1 MNNFDFIF
9 SQSIHSGFINKSII
23 ADDEYKPQLIV
34 NNTTSTARKKVLTTI
49 QEELNNCK
57 EFWFSVAF
65 ITKSGVASLINT
77 LIDLESKGIKGKIL
91 VSQYL
96 NFTQPEALKT
106 LLKFKNIESRIA
118 VSGDFH
124 AKGYLFKK
132 EDCYS
137 LMIGSS
143 NLTQNALSK
152 NKEWNLKI
160 SATTD
165 SYIIHNAI
173 SEFQYEFDEAILIDE
188 KFIEQYNIIYS
199 KTYDTLAK
207 NHISILQTQLIQP
220 NFMQK
225 EALLSLMNLRNIGK
239 TKALLI
245 SATGTG
251 KTYLSAFDIKAV
263 NPKRVL
269 FVVHRL
275 GIAEKALET
284 YKNVFQNSK
293 SMGLYSGNSI
303 SANADFIFSTVQTFS
318 RDKHLKS
325 FSPDHFDYIVI
336 DETHRAAANSYQKIM
351 NYFKPSFLLGM
362 TATPERTDG
371 LDIFELFDHNIAYE
385 IRLHSAMEED
395 MLSPFHY
402 YGVADVSVND
412 KILNEIDSFKL
423 LTADERVNKIIEK
436 AQLYGTDSGD
446 TRGLIFCSSVEESK
460 ELSNKFNKRGY
471 KTIALSG
478 SDSGEEREKAIDL
491 LESDDYSKK
500 IDYIFSV
507 DIFNEGID
515 IPSVNQIIML
525 RPTQSAIIFV
535 QQLGRGLRKTINK
548 EYLTVIDFIGNY
560 ANNFLIPI
568 ALYGDTSYNKDT
580 LRRLISSKSDYIP
593 GASTINFDPISRER
607 IYQAIDSASMQLKKD
622 LLQDYKLLKYKLGY
636 VPMMIN
642 FVEHGSRDPQLYV
655 NYAKSYYNFVSSQED
670 TLKFSMNELESKIL
684 EFYSS
689 NINNSKRV
697 EESIILKELILNKQ
711 LSIQNLKNIIFSEYG
726 YDLSNDTIASCID
739 NLNLKFITERK
750 NGKILSANALYGYDL
765 VHVVANVILPD
776 QALLTAL
783 ENTLFVKFLLDNTN
797 YSIHIFNKKFEK
809 FEFFKGFILY
819 QKYSRKDVFRIL
831 NWKENPLAQ
840 NVGGYI
846 ISQDKTNCPIFV
858 NYHKEEHI
866 SSTTKYEDTFL
877 NNTEFTWMSKSKRS
891 LNSPDILT
899 IKNHNVTSLRL
910 PLFVKKSN
918 DEGMEFYYM
927 GDAIPIENS
936 FLQTTMKNEK
946 NENVSVVKI
955 NFKLSHRV
963 DHSIYNY
970 ITNQNS

>member
-9 SQSIHSGFINKSII
+9 SQSIHAGFINKSII
-23 ADDEYKPQLIV
+23 SDEEFKPQLIV
-34 NNTTSTARKKVLTTI
+34 NNTTPAARKKVLTTI

-77 LIDLESKGIKGKIL
+77 FVELEAKGIQGKIL

-106 LLKFKNIESRIA
+106 LLKFKNIESKIA
-118 VSGDFH
+118 VCGDFH

-132 EDCYS
+132 EEHYS

-165 SYIIHNAI
+165 SYIIENAMK
-173 SEFQYEFDEAILIDE
+173 EFQYEFDEGILIDE
-188 KFIEQYNIIYS
+188 KFIEQYNVIYS
-199 KTYDTLAK
+199 KTYDILKK
-207 NHISILQTQLIQP
+207 NHISTLHTQVIQP

-225 EALLSLMNLRNIGK
+225 EALQSLMNLRNNGK
-239 TKALLI
+239 SKALLI

-263 NPKRVL
+263 NPQKIL
-269 FVVHRL
+269 FVVHRR

-284 YKNVFQNSK
+284 YKNVFQNTK
-293 SMGLYSGNSI
+293 SMGMYSGNSI
-303 SANADFIFSTVQTFS
+303 TANADFIFSTVQTFS
-318 RDKHLKS
+318 RDNHLES
-325 FSPDHFDYIVI
+325 FAPDHFDYIVI
-336 DETHRAAANSYQKIM
+336 DETHRAAAKSYQKIM

-385 IRLHSAMEED
+385 IRLHNAMEED

-402 YGVADVSVND
+402 YGVSDVAIND
-412 KILNEIDSFKL
+412 NMLDELDSFKL
-423 LTADERVNKIIEK
+423 LTADERVSRIIEK
-436 AQLYGTDSGD
+436 AELYGTDNSEI
-446 TRGLIFCSSVEESK
+446 RGLIFCSSIEESQ
-460 ELSNKFNKRGY
+460 ELSNKFNKRGF
-471 KTIALSG
+471 KTITLSG
-478 SDSGEEREKAIDL
+478 SSTEEEREKTINL
-491 LESDDYSKK
+491 LESDEHSEK

-515 IPSVNQIIML
+515 IPRVNQIIML

-535 QQLGRGLRKTINK
+535 QQLGRGLRKAIDK

-580 LRRLISSKSDYIP
+580 LRRLIASKSDYIP
-593 GASTINFDPISRER
+593 GASTINFDSISRER
-607 IYQAIDSASMQLKKD
+607 IYQAIDSANMQLKKD

-636 VPMMIN
+636 VPMMMD
-642 FVEHGSRDPQLYV
+642 FVEHGSRDPQLYI
-655 NYAKSYYNFVSSQED
+655 NYSKSYFNFVSTQED
-670 TLKFSMNELESKIL
+670 TLKFALNELESKIL
-684 EFYSS
+684 EFYS
-689 NINNSKRV
+689 NEINNSKRI
-697 EESIILKELILNKQ
+697 EESIILKELIVHKQ
-711 LSIQNLKNIIFSEYG
+711 LSVDNLKNIILSEYS
-726 YDLSNDTIASCID
+726 YDLANETITSCID
-739 NLNLKFITERK
+739 NLNLKFVTERK
-750 NGKILSANALYGYDL
+750 NGKILSINAIYGYDL
-765 VHVVANVILPD
+765 VKVIDNVILAD
-776 QALLTAL
+776 NILLTTL
-783 ENTLFVKFLLDNTN
+783 QNTIFTQFLTDSAA
-797 YSIHIFNKKFEK
+797 YSINIFNKKIEK
-809 FEFFKGFILY
+809 FEFNKGFILY

-846 ISQDKTNCPIFV
+846 VSNDKTNCPIFV
-858 NYHKEEHI
+858 NYHKEDDI
-866 SSTTKYEDTFL
+866 SSSTKYDDTFL
-877 NNTEFTWMSKSKRS
+877 NHTEFAWMSKSKRS
-891 LNSPDILT
+891 LNSPDIIA
-899 IKNHNVTSLRL
+899 IKNHSMTSLRL

-918 DEGMEFYYM
+918 DEGLEFYYM
-927 GDAIPIENS
+927 GDATPIDNS
-936 FLQTTMKNEK
+936 FMQTTMKNDK
-946 NENVSVVKI
+946 NEDVSVVKI
-955 NFKLSHRV
+955 NFKLSHSV

-970 ITNQNS
+970 ITNQTV

>member
-1 MNNFDFIF
+1 
-9 SQSIHSGFINKSII
+9 
-23 ADDEYKPQLIV
+23 
-34 NNTTSTARKKVLTTI
+34 
-49 QEELNNCK
+49 
-57 EFWFSVAF
+57 
-65 ITKSGVASLINT
+65 
-77 LIDLESKGIKGKIL
+77 
-91 VSQYL
+91 
-96 NFTQPEALKT
+96 
-106 LLKFKNIESRIA
+106 
-118 VSGDFH
+118 
-124 AKGYLFKK
+124 
-132 EDCYS
+132 
-137 LMIGSS
+137 
-143 NLTQNALSK
+143 
-152 NKEWNLKI
+152 
-160 SATTD
+160 
-165 SYIIHNAI
+165 
-173 SEFQYEFDEAILIDE
+173 
-188 KFIEQYNIIYS
+188 
-199 KTYDTLAK
+199 
-207 NHISILQTQLIQP
+207 
-220 NFMQK
+220 
-225 EALLSLMNLRNIGK
+225 
-239 TKALLI
+239 
-245 SATGTG
+245 
-251 KTYLSAFDIKAV
+251 
-263 NPKRVL
+263 
-269 FVVHRL
+269 
-275 GIAEKALET
+275 
-284 YKNVFQNSK
+284 
-293 SMGLYSGNSI
+293 
-303 SANADFIFSTVQTFS
+303 
-318 RDKHLKS
+318 
-325 FSPDHFDYIVI
+325 
-336 DETHRAAANSYQKIM
+336 
-351 NYFKPSFLLGM
+351 
-362 TATPERTDG
+362 
-371 LDIFELFDHNIAYE
+371 
-385 IRLHSAMEED
+385 
-395 MLSPFHY
+395 
-402 YGVADVSVND
+402 
-412 KILNEIDSFKL
+412 
-423 LTADERVNKIIEK
+423 
-436 AQLYGTDSGD
+436 
-446 TRGLIFCSSVEESK
+446 
-460 ELSNKFNKRGY
+460 
-471 KTIALSG
+471 
-478 SDSGEEREKAIDL
+478 
-491 LESDDYSKK
+491 
-500 IDYIFSV
+500 
-507 DIFNEGID
+507 
-515 IPSVNQIIML
+515 
-525 RPTQSAIIFV
+525 
-535 QQLGRGLRKTINK
+535 
-548 EYLTVIDFIGNY
+548 
-560 ANNFLIPI
+560 
-568 ALYGDTSYNKDT
+568 
-580 LRRLISSKSDYIP
+580 
-593 GASTINFDPISRER
+593 
-607 IYQAIDSASMQLKKD
+607 
-622 LLQDYKLLKYKLGY
+622 
-636 VPMMIN
+636 MIN

-697 EESIILKELILNKQ
+697 EESIILKERILNKQ

-783 ENTLFVKFLLDNTN
+783 ENTLFVKSLLDNTN

-831 NWKENPLAQ
+831 NWKKNPLAQ